1 MDAAR
6 QQASAAGVGHSGTA
20 RPQIAS
26 AESFG
31 WLTKNRQILVFQTI
45 QDALTATPQ
54 RSEATFENVVKAYN
68 TLTTVVNIASNGK
81 LRDKDLADL
90 QADVQAVGGIIAPG
104 LRSEGDNS
112 LASFRSSTYGLLDRA
127 FAPSV
132 AESIQAALNARLHY
146 LKHHDIGDVFQAIAD
161 FLSPLSSPPGSNAS
175 LDRFHDLDNERKCR
189 VFETLRD
196 AIAAN
201 PPRVEAT
208 FDTVV
213 SAFQA
218 EVSILKKA
226 ANGQISD
233 HLLNHLQTS
242 VRLAGGK
249 LYPDVYAEG
258 ESSIDRYRKTTFA
271 ELLQVLAP
279 DVFAAVTTALNSWL
293 NRSSFGDISS
303 LFKEISFF
311 LNPLL
316 ADYWDTPSL
325 KDFRS
330 LDTRRQVFVYR
341 TIDHRIVH
349 RGDFDLGIFQLI
361 VKAYSLERNVMELAS
376 QGMLTVECLL
386 NLRHAIEVCGGHLA
400 SSVYVQGESTLNEF
414 IDLYL
419 ERLKAAFPADVFSAL
434 LMALNAKLSTS
445 TIQDFEDIL
454 TISKQ
459 FIAPIL
465 AGLSADGASAELVDT
480 TLTLRDKRHDPISGE
495 PAAAAAVAPSAPAP
509 AAAPAPAPNTD
520 PRQVL
525 GEPPRQADE
534 ELAYQQTGDLP
545 RLELHEEPSV
555 DQLRAPK
562 PEWLVED
569 RPQVQDTPG
578 PEVQDNPGPEIRE
591 EPKIVILSDQ
601 QECPNIRITATVAPV
616 IPSSNGAAAAAG
628 DSGAVGDATEA
639 EGVAAELN
647 GFRAELD
654 HPAEYLNGADP
665 GEASNAV
672 GSLDFHEDRASSGS
686 EPVATAPIFEVYP
699 DIEADSKKKL
709 QGGSY

>member
-6 QQASAAGVGHSGTA
+6 QQASAAGVGHSGSA

-26 AESFG
+26 AETFG

-68 TLTTVVNIASNGK
+68 TLTAVVNTASNGK
-81 LRDKDLADL
+81 LQDKDLADL
-90 QADVQAVGGIIAPG
+90 QADIQSVGGIIAPG

-112 LASFRSSTYGLLDRA
+112 LASFRASTYGLLDRA

-132 AESIQAALNARLHY
+132 AESIKAALNAHLHY
-146 LKHHDIGDVFQAIAD
+146 LKYHDIGDVFQAIAD
-161 FLSPLSSPPGSNAS
+161 FLSPLSNPPGSNAS
-175 LDRFHDLDNERKCR
+175 LDRFHELDNQRKCR

-218 EVSILKKA
+218 EVSVLKKA
-226 ANGQISD
+226 ADGQISD
-233 HLLNHLQTS
+233 HLLSHLQTS
-242 VRLAGGK
+242 VRLAGSK

-258 ESSIDRYRKTTFA
+258 ESSIDRFRKTTFA
-271 ELLQVLAP
+271 ELQQALAP
-279 DVFAAVTTALNSWL
+279 DVFAAVTTALNSRL
-293 NRSSFGDISS
+293 SRSSFGDISS
-303 LFKEISFF
+303 LFKEISLF

-316 ADYWDTPSL
+316 AEYWDTPSL

-330 LDTRRQVFVYR
+330 LDARRQVFVYR
-341 TIDHRIVH
+341 TIDHRIIH

-361 VKAYSLERNVMELAS
+361 VKAYSLERNVMDLAS
-376 QGMLTVECLL
+376 QGILTVECLL

-419 ERLKAAFPADVFSAL
+419 ERLKAAFPTDVFSAL

-445 TIQDFEDIL
+445 TIQDFEDVL
-454 TISKQ
+454 TISKS

-465 AGLSADGASAELVDT
+465 AGLSSDGAGADLTDT
-480 TLTLRDKRHDPISGE
+480 TLTLRDKRPDPISAE
-495 PAAAAAVAPSAPAP
+495 PGSTAALAPSVPAP
-509 AAAPAPAPNTD
+509 VAAPVPASTPDPLELLAEN
-520 PRQVL
+520 PRQ
-525 GEPPRQADE
+525 GGQ
-534 ELAYQQTGDLP
+534 ELFYQQTSNLP
-545 RLELHEEPSV
+545 SLELREEPKEELM
-555 DQLRAPK
+555 QAPM
-562 PEWLVED
+562 PDWLVED
-569 RPQVQDTPG
+569 A
-578 PEVQDNPGPEIRE
+578 PEVLE
-591 EPKIVILSDQ
+591 EPNIEILSDH

-616 IPSSNGAAAAAG
+616 IPSINGASSAVG
-628 DSGAVGDATEA
+628 DAGDATEA
-639 EGVAAELN
+639 EADIAGSN
-647 GFRAELD
+647 GFHAELD
-654 HPAEYLNGADP
+654 HPAEHLNGADP
-665 GEASNAV
+665 SESSEAFGN
-672 GSLDFHEDRASSGS
+672 LDADENSGFSGS
-686 EPVATAPIFEVYP
+686 DPVATAPIFEVYP
-699 DIEADSKKKL
+699 DIEADSKKKR